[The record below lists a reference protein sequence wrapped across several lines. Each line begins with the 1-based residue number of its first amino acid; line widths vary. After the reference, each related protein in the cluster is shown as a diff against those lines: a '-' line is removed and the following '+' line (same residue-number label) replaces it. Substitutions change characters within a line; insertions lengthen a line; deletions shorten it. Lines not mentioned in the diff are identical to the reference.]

1 MKYITKPQLAKFHV
15 LLSNLGIMDQKQ
27 HMVYNITEGRA
38 TSSKDLSFDEA
49 TLLIKNLSQY
59 DPKQRIKSTIFSL
72 AYKAGIIY
80 GETEM
85 DKKMNTAK
93 LNAFIRDRGAVKKE
107 LNEMNMTELN
117 KVHRQFE
124 AIVRNT
130 NNASD
135 KKTANKLVKN
145 LLEDLNLTAI

>member
-1 MKYITKPQLAKFHV
+1 MKYITKPQLSKFHV
-15 LLSNLGIMDQKQ
+15 LLSNLGIMDQKAE
-27 HMVYNITEGRA
+27 MVFEISEGRA

-59 DPKQRIKSTIFSL
+59 DPKQRTKSTIFSL

-80 GETEM
+80 GETDM

-107 LNEMNMTELN
+107 LNEMSMTELN

-130 NNASD
+130 HNAKD
-135 KKTANKLVKN
+135 KKTADKLVKN
-145 LLEDLNLTAI
+145 LLEDLNINAL